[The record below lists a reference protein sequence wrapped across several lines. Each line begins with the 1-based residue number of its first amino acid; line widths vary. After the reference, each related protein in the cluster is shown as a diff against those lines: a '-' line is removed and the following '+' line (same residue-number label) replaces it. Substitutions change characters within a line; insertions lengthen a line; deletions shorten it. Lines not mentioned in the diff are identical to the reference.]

1 MYGVLFPYGPCSQEL
16 PAFPPAI
23 PPQER
28 KPIRVLG
35 LFDGIATGA
44 LWGGMEEGGEEKVER
59 GGRSNHFASCHS
71 LILGMLVMK
80 DLGIDVELYV
90 SSEVDPDAIKVS
102 THKRFSQKV
111 NYPTA

>member
-1 MYGVLFPYGPCSQEL
+1 MIAPSCSNEPVYIPHTPNVYGVLFPYGPCSQEL

-44 LWGGMEEGGEEKVER
+44 LWGGMEEGEEGEGEGERERTGRGR
-59 GGRSNHFASCHS
+59 GGRNGGGRRGGES
-71 LILGMLVMK
+71 
-80 DLGIDVELYV
+80 
-90 SSEVDPDAIKVS
+90 
-102 THKRFSQKV
+102 
-111 NYPTA
+111 